1 MACPICRNKDAVEDL
16 SFGGG
21 KRFHCVPC
29 GGFFRIS
36 TILDALSEGKLFD
49 VDRARDRLDRQ
60 RNSKKRQPNDPN
72 SLQYLEPILSV
83 EDHGLLIE
91 SDGPSQQ

>member
-1 MACPICRNKDAVEDL
+1 MACPICKNIDAVEDL

-36 TILDALSEGKLFD
+36 STLDALSEGKLYD
-49 VDRARDRLDRQ
+49 VDRARERLDRQ
-60 RNSKKRQPNDPN
+60 RELKKRQPTDPN
-72 SLQYLEPILSV
+72 RLQDLEPLLSSG
-83 EDHGLLIE
+83 DIDLLIV
-91 SDGPSQQ
+91 PN